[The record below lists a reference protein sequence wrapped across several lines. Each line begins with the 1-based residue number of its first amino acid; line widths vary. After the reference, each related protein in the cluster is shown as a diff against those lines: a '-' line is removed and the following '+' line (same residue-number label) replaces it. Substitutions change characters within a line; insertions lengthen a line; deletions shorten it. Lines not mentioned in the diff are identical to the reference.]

1 MRADLPP
8 VDTNPRANDVA
19 EVPFACE
26 YVTLTKQ
33 EHIELKYEAQRWK
46 TLHRKALSRAQWRE
60 QRYARI
66 LRELK
71 ERGARAESKLHR
83 ELEAQQGGRFVFGA
97 KSPGLDCST
106 GVGSL

>member
-8 VDTNPRANDVA
+8 VDTTPRSSGATQ
-19 EVPFACE
+19 VPFACE

-60 QRYARI
+60 QWYARI

-71 ERGARAESKLHR
+71 E
-83 ELEAQQGGRFVFGA
+83 
-97 KSPGLDCST
+97 
-106 GVGSL
+106 